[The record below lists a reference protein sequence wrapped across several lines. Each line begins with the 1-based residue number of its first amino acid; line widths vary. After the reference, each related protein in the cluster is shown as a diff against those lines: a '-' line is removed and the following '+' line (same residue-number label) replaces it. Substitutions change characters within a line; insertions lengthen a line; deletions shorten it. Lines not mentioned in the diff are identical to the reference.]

1 MGNFR
6 AQGQGRIG
14 SMNVAVKGLEKL
26 TSVRLAELLSQ
37 KGSIPSEAI
46 TDALYAQDKLGEPFV
61 QVLVN
66 AGHITE
72 WDLAKLVTENFQ
84 LPFLLAS
91 NYSVSEAAKNRLPK
105 DVLFQN
111 MLTPLDVFDNVVC
124 VVMPVM
130 TPYDALARIQ
140 KDNNCELFPY
150 VGLISESKKL
160 LAEMFPDFAVWLEA
174 EKQRREAELRKEQE
188 SDSKSKGDKGADWMS
203 IFDAGDAAIRDKLG
217 GPAKKK

>member
-1 MGNFR
+1 M
-6 AQGQGRIG
+6 
-14 SMNVAVKGLEKL
+14 KGLEKL

-37 KGSIPSEAI
+37 KGTIPAEAI

-72 WDLAKLVTENFQ
+72 WDLAKVVTENFQ

-91 NYSVSEAAKNRLPK
+91 NYSVSDDAKKRLPK
-105 DVLFQN
+105 EVLFQN

-130 TPYDALARIQ
+130 TPYEALARIQ
-140 KDNNCELFPY
+140 KEHGCELFPY
-150 VGLISESKKL
+150 VGLVSESRKL
-160 LAEMFPDFAVWLEA
+160 LGEMFPDFPEWFEH
-174 EKQRREAELRKEQE
+174 EKKRREAEARKAQE
-188 SDSKSKGDKGADWMS
+188 RASKAGGGGRGADWMS
-203 IFDAGDAAIRDKLG
+203 IFDAGDQAIKSTLG
-217 GPAKKK
+217 GSSGGGSGNSAGGGSGRKK